1 MDTPKYNWTF
11 ASVGGA
17 VRVKISSGEDIAH
30 LGELDR
36 KMWTVLSCPVTG
48 LEFDEKT
55 LKIIDRDAD
64 GKIRVDEVIA
74 TAQWITRILKNPDDL
89 LKGASELPLDGFNAE
104 DAEGATL
111 QKSAKQILKNLGL
124 KKDSISLED
133 TADNA
138 KIFKLV
144 DYSID
149 GNTIVDAEGFEFSVS
164 YLVFALKS

>member
-1 MDTPKYNWTF
+1 MDNPKYNWTF

-48 LEFDEKT
+48 LEFDDKT

-89 LKGASELPLDGFNAE
+89 LKGASELPL
-104 DAEGATL
+104 
-111 QKSAKQILKNLGL
+111 
-124 KKDSISLED
+124 
-133 TADNA
+133 
-138 KIFKLV
+138 
-144 DYSID
+144 
-149 GNTIVDAEGFEFSVS
+149 EGF
-164 YLVFALKS
+164 